1 MRVSFYDIPVRA
13 IKLTTD
19 DVFFWDIQQV
29 WYTRQTIG
37 NACGTIG
44 VLHAVGNNLNEYSID
59 PNSWFGKFFNAT
71 RDMTPEQRATHL
83 ETDDSLEGENLF
95 YFLFLFLPY
104 GQIY

>member
-1 MRVSFYDIPVRA
+1 
-13 IKLTTD
+13 
-19 DVFFWDIQQV
+19 VFFWDIQQV

-59 PNSWFGKFFNAT
+59 PDSWFGKFFQAT
-71 RDMTPEQRATHL
+71 RSMTPEQRASHL

-95 YFLFLFLPY
+95 LCFLFLFLPY
-104 GQIY
+104 GQFN

>member
-1 MRVSFYDIPVRA
+1 M
-13 IKLTTD
+13 TTNV
-19 DVFFWDIQQV
+19 VFFWDIQQV

-44 VLHAVGNNLNEYSID
+44 VLHAGGNNLNEYSID

-104 GQIY
+104 GQNY

>member
-1 MRVSFYDIPVRA
+1 
-13 IKLTTD
+13 
-19 DVFFWDIQQV
+19 V

-44 VLHAVGNNLNEYSID
+44 VLHAVGNNLSEYSID

-83 ETDDSLEGENLF
+83 ETDDSLEGENS
-95 YFLFLFLPY
+95 FLFLFLPY
-104 GQIY
+104 GQFD